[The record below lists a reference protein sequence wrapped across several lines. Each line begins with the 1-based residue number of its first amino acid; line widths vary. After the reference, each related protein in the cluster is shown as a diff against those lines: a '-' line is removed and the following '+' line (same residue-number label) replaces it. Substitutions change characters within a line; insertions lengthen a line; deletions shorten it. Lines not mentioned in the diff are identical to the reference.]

1 MFTPE
6 NVASETSARPVP
18 FGAGCGALLSAAAL
32 VPLWVL
38 CACGGAGAD
47 HTCDS
52 SALLLSAASVGNLQ
66 GTHAREPSY

>member
-32 VPLWVL
+32 VPWTVY
-38 CACGGAGAD
+38 ACGGAD
-47 HTCDS
+47 HTFDS
-52 SALLLSAASVGNLQ
+52 SALRLSGASVGNLQ
-66 GTHAREPSY
+66 GTHARDPS